1 MRAIAFR
8 LRQLF
13 FGMRLALG
21 RCEHFSPPLHAPLA
35 LHDD

>member
-1 MRAIAFR
+1 
-8 LRQLF
+8 
-13 FGMRLALG
+13 MRLALG